1 MRLDPA
7 ALSLAGGI
15 AVGVVVWADGLC
27 EPVNPGGIACYGWVA
42 YRDGCKLAEGWGVAA
57 KGAEATN
64 NVAEYRAVIE
74 ALEWLLAA
82 GYKGEPVEV
91 RSDSQ
96 LVIRQLTGEY
106 AVRSERVRPL
116 YRRARRLL
124 GRFRDVRLRWVPRE
138 QNEEADG
145 LSRRAYAEALVAER
159 AERAAGLEV
168 VFLGESRYRV
178 RSGGGDGWYEVDLS
192 VPFCP
197 CRDFARHRGLPGFRC
212 KHLLAAEAFVNRAAL
227 ASRAGRPV

>member
-1 MRLDPA
+1 M
-7 ALSLAGGI
+7 GI
-15 AVGVVVWADGLC
+15 AVWADGLC

-42 YRDGCKLAEGWGVAA
+42 YRDGRKLAEGWGVAA

-82 GYKGEPVEV
+82 GYRGEPVEV

-96 LVIRQLTGEY
+96 LVVCQLTGEY

-124 GRFRDVRLRWVPRE
+124 GQFRELRLRWVPRE
-138 QNEEADG
+138 ENEEADG

-168 VFLGESRYRV
+168 QPLDGFRYRV
-178 RSGGGDGWYEVDLS
+178 RSGSGNGWYEVDLS
-192 VPFCP
+192 VPFCS
-197 CRDFARHRGLPGFRC
+197 CQDFARHRGLPGFRC
-212 KHLLAAEAFVNRAAL
+212 KHLLAAEMCANRAAL
-227 ASRAGRPV
+227 ALRARRPV